1 MFAQEKENQQLL
13 HSIITQG
20 ADPNR
25 KSLGNILLIGR
36 PGSGKSSLLQS
47 IFTSLTRKDNP
58 SFRIGKGVDRSI
70 TCSLDY
76 AEKCRIHLYDIK
88 DHPDSTTISKVVQYM
103 PNFTDFAGLENVN
116 DDNFK
121 KILQAIIYGYI
132 EPGTTMD
139 RIHNFQVKYGAKKF
153 NTMFNGP
160 HNDWKITQIVFV
172 QSHDVVIPEN
182 LIACLKEAVT
192 ETDPWGNGRKFH
204 GRIICVITK
213 LDTFQPLTI
222 DQDEMEQKGYADKSP
237 ASGIEARLAALFNIE
252 GDMDRHL
259 IWVTNYSQA
268 TGFDYRPEIANGHF
282 KLLKLLTQRAYDDEA
297 YEGNHTMR
305 ISGLN
310 VLKRF
315 CPFPSITFV
324 MFSVAV
330 VVVSVVIINVFSKLS
345 AEPPYRNNHRY

>member
-1 MFAQEKENQQLL
+1 MFDQEKENQQLL
-13 HSIITQG
+13 DSIITQG

-88 DHPDSTTISKVVQYM
+88 DHPDSTKISKVIQYM

-116 DDNFK
+116 DKNLK
-121 KILQAIIYGYI
+121 KLLQAIIYGYF
-132 EPGTTMD
+132 EPGTSMD
-139 RIHNFQVKYGAKKF
+139 RIKKFQDKYGAEKF

-160 HNDWKITQIVFV
+160 HKAWEITQIVFV
-172 QSHDVVIPEN
+172 QSHDLVIPEN
-182 LIACLKEAVT
+182 LIACLKGAVT
-192 ETDPWGNGRKFH
+192 ETDPWWNGRKFH

-213 LDTFQPLTI
+213 LDTFQQLTV
-222 DQDEMEQKGYADKSP
+222 DQDEMEQMGYA
-237 ASGIEARLAALFNIE
+237 ARLAALFNIQ

-297 YEGNHTMR
+297 YDGTHTMR
-305 ISGLN
+305 ISGYLN

-315 CPFPSITFV
+315 CAFPSIKFA
-324 MFSVAV
+324 MLSVVV
-330 VVVSVVIINVFSKLS
+330 VVVSAVIYFVYLKLS
-345 AEPPYRNNHRY
+345 AEPQSSYNNRSQDRNNRY